1 MWWFRASVSSLQC
14 SVLLSKTKFEE
25 IFCIHHYWVKHCL
38 EPLSSMFCTVI
49 KDKNRRVFCN
59 QHYCVKNYLEPLSPM
74 ICSVIKDENR
84 RDFLHSTLLGQE
96 LLGTALSGVLF
107 CYKRPKSK
115 IFFVFNIIWSR
126 ITWNRSLQCSV
137 LLSKTKIEEIFVFNI
152 IGSRITLNCS
162 LQCSVLLSK
171 TKIEEFFVFNIIGSR
186 NTWNRS
192 LQCSVLLSK
201 TKIEEIFCS
210 QHYLVKNYLECLP

>member
-74 ICSVIKDENR
+74 FCSVIKDKIVEILCIQHYWVKNYLEPHSPVFFSVIKDQNR
-84 RDFLHSTLLGQE
+84 RDFLYSTLFGQE
-96 LLGTALSGVLF
+96 LPGTALSNVLF
-107 CYKRPKSK
+107 CYQRQKSK
-115 IFFVFNIIWSR
+115 RFFVVNIISSR
-126 ITWNRSLQCSV
+126 ITWNVSHD
-137 LLSKTKIEEIFVFNI
+137 LL
-152 IGSRITLNCS
+152 
-162 LQCSVLLSK
+162 
-171 TKIEEFFVFNIIGSR
+171 
-186 NTWNRS
+186 WYPY
-192 LQCSVLLSK
+192 
-201 TKIEEIFCS
+201 
-210 QHYLVKNYLECLP
+210 HD